1 MPLTIT
7 AFLARSVLSLSTRV
21 SYDHLVSLNAAFFRV
36 WRVTRRN
43 MLFDHLSFVSLAGY
57 SQSLNRYAFFPI
69 NQFRLAGIPEPHS
82 LASEVLST
90 FHMLP
95 EQSFAFCFAKL
106 ELNQLPIVHQTI
118 ALPDELFANLP
129 RCAAPVAPYLV
140 RYRIQH
146 TSCLLPCG
154 LLNHTSRIRGYLP
167 RLYCY
172 LAFPCRVRLNNYL
185 LTFDIRQFGCTS

>member
-1 MPLTIT
+1 MTLVIT
-7 AFLARSVLSLSTRV
+7 ESLARTVLPLSTNAF
-21 SYDHLVSLNAAFFRV
+21 YGQLVSLNAAFFRV
-36 WRVTRRN
+36 WRLTRRN
-43 MLFDHLSFVSLAGY
+43 MLFDHLSFASLAGY

-95 EQSFAFCFAKL
+95 EQTFAFVVQYRSWTCIDSL
-106 ELNQLPIVHQTI
+106 RGNCITI
-118 ALPDELFANLP
+118 MQIANLP

-154 LLNHTSRIRGYLP
+154 LLNHASSLP
-167 RLYCY
+167 SSVQLLHCY
-172 LAFPCRVRLNNYL
+172 LAFPCEVRLNNYP
-185 LTFDIRQFGCTS
+185 LTFSIH